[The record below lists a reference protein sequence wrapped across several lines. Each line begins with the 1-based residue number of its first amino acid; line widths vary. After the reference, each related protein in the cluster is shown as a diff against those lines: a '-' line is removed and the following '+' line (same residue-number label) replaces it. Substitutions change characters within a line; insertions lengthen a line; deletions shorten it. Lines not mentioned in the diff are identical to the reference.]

1 MTAPLHKTSRDRGV
15 SENRTSA
22 IVVGKRATPAAAA
35 ALELARVLMQVAHA
49 AWERIVRTADT
60 QETNGRR

>member
-1 MTAPLHKTSRDRGV
+1 MTTPLHKTSRDRGV
-15 SENRTSA
+15 SETRTSA
-22 IVVGKRATPAAAA
+22 ILVGKRAAPAAE
-35 ALELARVLMQVAHA
+35 LELELERRLMQWQHA